1 MDFKRVSLLLY
12 FFNTNLFNIYVHL
25 IYNYNIYIII
35 TFKNITIILLIKI
48 FHKVTYSYVK
58 KIYNMYVIMNI
69 MYIVLDIC
77 VIF

>member
-1 MDFKRVSLLLY
+1 MYFKRVSLLLY

-35 TFKNITIILLIKI
+35 TVKNITIIQLIKI
-48 FHKVTYSYVK
+48 FHKVTYSNVK

-69 MYIVLDIC
+69 MYIMLDIC